1 MTRPSSIRDHYPL
14 AIIGGGLTGKM
25 VALALSHS
33 GYDSALIAP
42 KAPAIKQA
50 DRRSTTIHHAG
61 AKMLDALGLTD
72 TLSDKLAPIHV
83 IRVAVGAQKPMQSD
97 WLLNWSDPHEV
108 MAYVVEN
115 QALDDALDDALD
127 QAIAKA
133 SAEPDHGHINMIDD
147 QVTAFED
154 GDSAACLTTDK
165 HGILTARLVIACD
178 GVKSPM
184 RQLAGITPYR
194 EETGQSALIA
204 NLSCALDHQDTAY
217 QRFLPTGPIA
227 LMPLADKS
235 VSLVW
240 STSTK
245 EAQSY
250 LEMTD
255 NDAIEDAIQNAFGDE
270 LGKLRLAT
278 PLSSFPLRPHYN
290 RHLFKGRVI
299 LAGDAAHAIHPL
311 AGMGYNLA
319 LADAAILL
327 DVIQKAKASGLAP
340 DHPSIKTSYRN
351 RRMPEI
357 VALSALTSQLNKLL
371 SKEKGPLPA
380 LLAMGMS
387 VVDKTPLK
395 RSFMKVAKGGKLS
408 QAPLLDGRLR

>member
-1 MTRPSSIRDHYPL
+1 MTRHSSHYPL

-25 VALALSHS
+25 VALTLSHS

-42 KAPAIKQA
+42 KKPAIKQEEKSKI

-61 AKMLDALGLTD
+61 AKMLEALGLKD
-72 TLSDKLAPIHV
+72 ALAGKLSPIHV

-97 WLLNWSDPHEV
+97 WLLNWSDAHEA

-115 QALDDALDDALD
+115 HALDKALDEALD
-127 QAIAKA
+127 AAIAA
-133 SAEPDHGHINMIDD
+133 PENGDITLIDD
-147 QVTAFED
+147 TVTAFED
-154 GDSAACLTTDK
+154 DATMAYLTTSHHDV
-165 HGILTARLVIACD
+165 ITARLVIACD
-178 GVKSPM
+178 GTNSPM
-184 RQLAGITPYR
+184 REMVGITPYI
-194 EETGQSALIA
+194 EQTGQSALIA
-204 NLSCALDHQDTAY
+204 NLTCALDHQDTAY

-240 STSTK
+240 STSSDAAQAYL
-245 EAQSY
+245 EAQ
-250 LEMTD
+250 D
-255 NDAIEDAIQNAFGDE
+255 DDAIEAAIQQAFGDE

-278 PLSSFPLRPHYN
+278 PVSSFPLRPHYN
-290 RHLFKGRVI
+290 RHLSKGRVI

-327 DVIQKAKASGLAP
+327 DVIAKAKASGLAP
-340 DHPSIKTSYRN
+340 DHPSIKSRYRN

-357 VALSALTSQLNKLL
+357 VALSALTSQLNALL

-380 LLAMGMS
+380 IMAMGMS
-387 VVDKTPLK
+387 VLDKTPLK
-395 RSFMKVAKGGKLS
+395 RRFTAIAKGGTLS
-408 QAPLLDGRLR
+408 KAPLLDGRLR

>member
-1 MTRPSSIRDHYPL
+1 MTRPSSICDHYPL

-61 AKMLDALGLTD
+61 AKMLNALGLTD
-72 TLSDKLAPIHV
+72 ALSGKLAPIHV

-127 QAIAKA
+127 QAIATAIAK
-133 SAEPDHGHINMIDD
+133 PDHGHITMIDD
-147 QVTAFED
+147 HVTAFED
-154 GDSAACLTTDK
+154 GENAASLTTEN

-255 NDAIEDAIQNAFGDE
+255 TDAIEDAIQNAFGDE

-290 RHLFKGRVI
+290 RH
-299 LAGDAAHAIHPL
+299 
-311 AGMGYNLA
+311 
-319 LADAAILL
+319 
-327 DVIQKAKASGLAP
+327 
-340 DHPSIKTSYRN
+340 
-351 RRMPEI
+351 
-357 VALSALTSQLNKLL
+357 
-371 SKEKGPLPA
+371 
-380 LLAMGMS
+380 
-387 VVDKTPLK
+387 
-395 RSFMKVAKGGKLS
+395 
-408 QAPLLDGRLR
+408 

>member
-1 MTRPSSIRDHYPL
+1 MTRPSSHYPL

-25 VALALSHS
+25 VALTLSHS

-42 KAPAIKQA
+42 KKPAIKQEDKSKI

-61 AKMLDALGLTD
+61 AKMLEALGLKD
-72 TLSDKLAPIHV
+72 ALAGKLSPIHV

-97 WLLNWSDPHEV
+97 WLLNWSDAHEA

-115 QALDDALDDALD
+115 HALDKALDEALD
-127 QAIAKA
+127 AAIAA
-133 SAEPDHGHINMIDD
+133 PENGDITLIDD
-147 QVTAFED
+147 TVTAFED
-154 GDSAACLTTDK
+154 DATMAYLTTAHHDV
-165 HGILTARLVIACD
+165 ITARLVIACD
-178 GVKSPM
+178 GTNSPM
-184 RQLAGITPYR
+184 REMAGITPYI
-194 EETGQSALIA
+194 EQTGQSALIA
-204 NLSCALDHQDTAY
+204 NLTCALDHQDTAY

-240 STSTK
+240 STSSDAAQAYL
-245 EAQSY
+245 EAQ
-250 LEMTD
+250 D
-255 NDAIEDAIQNAFGDE
+255 DDAIEAAIQQAFGDE

-278 PLSSFPLRPHYN
+278 PVSSFPLRPHYN
-290 RHLFKGRVI
+290 RHLSKGRVI

-327 DVIQKAKASGLAP
+327 DVIAKAKASGLAP
-340 DHPSIKTSYRN
+340 DHPSIKSRYRN

-357 VALSALTSQLNKLL
+357 VALSALTSQLNALL

-380 LLAMGMS
+380 IMAMGMS
-387 VVDKTPLK
+387 VLDKTPLK
-395 RSFMKVAKGGKLS
+395 RRFMAIAKGGTLS
-408 QAPLLDGRLR
+408 KAPLLDGRLR